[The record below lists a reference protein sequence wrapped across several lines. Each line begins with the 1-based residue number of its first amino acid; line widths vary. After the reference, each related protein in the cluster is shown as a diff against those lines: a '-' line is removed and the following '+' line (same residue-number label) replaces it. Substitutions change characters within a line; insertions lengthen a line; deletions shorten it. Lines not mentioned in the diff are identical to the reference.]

1 MHNTT
6 TVLFNYSK
14 VFFSQIQPLIMNR
27 KIKPFL
33 FAGIL
38 LSATLI
44 QNVSAQ
50 NSSPYWSLAGNS
62 NASAGS
68 KLGTTTAT
76 PLVLFTNNSERL
88 RIQSNGRVGIN
99 TANPLNLLMV
109 QVNGSSPAGAWIPN
123 SPVFTGYAEG
133 QTTQLDLGSATN
145 TADLRPVF
153 AGKRSRGTLSSPSI
167 VQNNDYITS
176 IIASAYDG
184 GTFLSP
190 AAINF
195 YVDGSTSGGSV
206 PARISFETGRNRST
220 RQERLKILNN
230 GDFDFNDGQLFLEKS
245 TGRIGIGTSALAAKL
260 DILNTDNFYGI
271 NVINSFTGNVDRV
284 GLSAYSVTNPGYGY
298 GVVATGG
305 FHGVEGVGSGSSYPG
320 GVYGIYGYADGTA
333 GSRYGVYGY
342 SYGGTFNAA
351 GYFQGDVWAVTY
363 NNISDRKFKI
373 DIVPLENSLQQLM
386 NLQPKSYL
394 FKKEGNAKRALP
406 SGKQIGLIA
415 DEVKQVFPELVKE
428 AVQPA
433 EYGKDRSEVI
443 APEVK
448 YESVN
453 YIGLIPVLIA
463 SIQEQQK
470 SIEDQKKL
478 AAQQQ
483 IQIDELKELVK
494 KLSLGKDITNVLTNA
509 SIEQN
514 NPNPLDKFTTIRYA
528 LPQNSKSAS
537 LLVRDMNGKTIR
549 QVQLGNSLQ
558 GNVNFDATGLA
569 AGNYTYS
576 ILVDGKLASTKIMTV
591 AK

>member
-1 MHNTT
+1 
-6 TVLFNYSK
+6 
-14 VFFSQIQPLIMNR
+14 
-27 KIKPFL
+27 
-33 FAGIL
+33 
-38 LSATLI
+38 
-44 QNVSAQ
+44 
-50 NSSPYWSLAGNS
+50 
-62 NASAGS
+62 
-68 KLGTTTAT
+68 
-76 PLVLFTNNSERL
+76 
-88 RIQSNGRVGIN
+88 
-99 TANPLNLLMV
+99 
-109 QVNGSSPAGAWIPN
+109 
-123 SPVFTGYAEG
+123 
-133 QTTQLDLGSATN
+133 
-145 TADLRPVF
+145 
-153 AGKRSRGTLSSPSI
+153 KRSRGTLSSPSI

-271 NVINSFTGNVDRV
+271 NVINSFTGNVDRE
-284 GLSAYSVTNPGYGY
+284 GLSAYSVTNPGYGIGVLATGGY
-298 GVVATGG
+298 RGVVA
-305 FHGVEGVGSGSSYPG
+305 HASGSSYNG
-320 GVYGIYGYADGTA
+320 SVYGIYAYADGSA
-333 GSRYGVYGY
+333 GSRYGVYGTA
-342 SYGGTFNAA
+342 SGGTFNAA
-351 GYFQGDVWAVTY
+351 GYFNGDVWAVTY
-363 NNISDRKFKI
+363 NNLSDRKFKT
-373 DIVPLENSLQQLM
+373 DIAPLQNALQQLM

-394 FKKEGNAKRALP
+394 FKKEANVKRTLP

-509 SIEQN
+509 SLDQN
-514 NPNPLDKFTTIRYA
+514 NPNPLDKMTTIRYS

-537 LLVRDMNGKTIR
+537 LLVRDMNGKAIR